1 MAQSPLNIDSRQRWN
16 LGYWMI
22 ALLLLMLVQSV
33 WQGSSRVEAVP
44 YSAFEK
50 ALAEGRITEVTI
62 AEQTVTGKLK
72 APENG

>member
-33 WQGSSRVEAVP
+33 WQGS
-44 YSAFEK
+44 
-50 ALAEGRITEVTI
+50 
-62 AEQTVTGKLK
+62 
-72 APENG
+72 